1 MSYDLI
7 GHSPSTTPV
16 WVRAVVTRE
25 GDDVVTRCCVVAEGQ
40 VLPIEVRVN
49 VPALA
54 ASLRAMGLIPPGGD
68 KVSGFGSFLKKA
80 VKAVTKNKVVKAVG
94 KAVKK
99 VANSPV
105 AMIVNPAAVIT
116 AHTVTKGAT
125 GKGLVKGRLGQAID
139 LGSSAATAAAGP
151 AAKAPSALSFVSP
164 RASAALGIG
173 LRTVQTAKLQ
183 GTIAA
188 VAKNAQASI
197 SRAKTA
203 ATAVKSLAVQADEAK
218 KRALA
223 SESVLNQLIRAKAPA
238 SAIARLRANTASLKA
253 NADAAQKK
261 LSTTKSYA
269 APLVKKA
276 IATTSNVKKL
286 APALAKQVVMSNKV
300 KKSIANIAAKA
311 KAGSSEA
318 KQAAAVIA
326 KSAQALD
333 KILQLQAQAAGG
345 LPGLLVTADGRIV
358 RAPRGRFRLR
368 TTIAP
373 RPDVLYRGAK
383 EPQLKGLFAAVSGS
397 PAWGGT
403 DDPGNDIE
411 GPRLP
416 THYESGGFQL
426 DDWSAVSGVKARRR
440 RAYQPG
446 VTRLQR
452 ELDSC
457 RDAYD
462 ELAAEYMDASGID
475 RSDYSPARVFE
486 TTGVGRLTP

>member
-16 WVRAVVTRE
+16 WVSAVVTRE

-68 KVSGFGSFLKKA
+68 KVAGFGSFLKKA
-80 VKAVTKNKVVKAVG
+80 VKAVTKNKVVRAVG

-116 AHTVTKGAT
+116 AHTVAKGAT
-125 GKGLVKGRLGQAID
+125 GKGLVKGTLGKVID

-173 LRTVQTAKLQ
+173 MRTVQTARLG
-183 GTIAA
+183 GTIAN
-188 VAKNAQASI
+188 VAKVAQRQVNLG
-197 SRAKTA
+197 RAA
-203 ATAVKSLAVQADEAK
+203 ATAIKAAKVDPKKAMPLVDNARRVQATVK
-218 KRALA
+218 ALA
-223 SESVLNQLIRAKAPA
+223 PKLARQVVA
-238 SAIARLRANTASLKA
+238 SSK
-253 NADAAQKK
+253 
-261 LSTTKSYA
+261 
-269 APLVKKA
+269 VKKA
-276 IATTSNVKKL
+276 V
-286 APALAKQVVMSNKV
+286 
-300 KKSIANIAAKA
+300 ANIAAKA
-311 KAGSSEA
+311 KAGSSDA

-368 TTIAP
+368 TTLAQ

-397 PAWGGT
+397 PAWGGS

-426 DDWSAVSGVKARRR
+426 DDWSAVSGIKTSRRR

-446 VTRLQR
+446 VTRLER
-452 ELDSC
+452 ELHSC
-457 RDAYD
+457 REAYD
-462 ELAAEYMDASGID
+462 ELAADYMDASGID

>member
-68 KVSGFGSFLKKA
+68 KVAGFGSFLKKA

-94 KAVKK
+94 KVVKK

-105 AMIVNPAAVIT
+105 AMVVNPAAVIT
-116 AHTVTKGAT
+116 AHTIAKGAT
-125 GKGLVKGRLGQAID
+125 GKGLVKGTAGKAID
-139 LGSSAATAAAGP
+139 LGTAVTMAAAGP
-151 AAKAPSALSFVSP
+151 AAKPPSALSFVSP
-164 RASAALGIG
+164 KATAALGIG
-173 LRTVQTAKLQ
+173 LKAVQAAKLKS
-183 GTIAA
+183 TIAS
-188 VAKNAQASI
+188 VAKSAQATVHQ
-197 SRAKTA
+197 AKSA
-203 ATAVKSLAVQADEAK
+203 ASTVKSLAAQAQAAATK
-218 KRALA
+218 ARASQSRLDML
-223 SESVLNQLIRAKAPA
+223 VRAKAPA
-238 SAIARLRANTASLKA
+238 STIARVRAETQTLKSNASTL
-253 NADAAQKK
+253 QKK

-276 IATTSNVKKL
+276 IATTSNVKKN
-286 APALAKQVVMSNKV
+286 APALAKKVLVSSQVQ
-300 KKSIANIAAKA
+300 KSIANIAAKA
-311 KAGSSEA
+311 KAGSAEA

-333 KILQLQAQAAGG
+333 KILMLQAQAAGG

-368 TTIAP
+368 TTTAS
-373 RPDVLYRGAK
+373 RPDILYRGAR
-383 EPQLKGLFAAVSGS
+383 EPQLKGLFSAISGS
-397 PAWGGT
+397 PAWGGS

-416 THYESGGFQL
+416 TQYESGGFEL
-426 DDWSAVSGVKARRR
+426 DDWSSVSGRR
-440 RAYQPG
+440 PIID
-446 VTRLQR
+446 T
-452 ELDSC
+452 DS
-457 RDAYD
+457 
-462 ELAAEYMDASGID
+462 S
-475 RSDYSPARVFE
+475 
-486 TTGVGRLTP
+486 TVGRLTP